1 MARVRS
7 NPMLLFQPTSLSVL
21 SAGRDQLDQ
30 YLSSGVTWN
39 VSPQCCSSLASLS
52 AGGCLC
58 NADTVDLLTAITG
71 EGFLDAVRGAYS
83 ASCPGTFNLYPSASC

>member
-30 YLSSGVTWN
+30 YLSSGVTWD
-39 VSPQCCSSLASLS
+39 VSLQCCSSLASLS

-83 ASCPGTFNLYPSASC
+83 ASCPGTLNLYPSASC